1 MTTRAHGK
9 SEVDT
14 TRHPHLMDADLRAR
28 MIAEAAYYKAESRG
42 FSGDCAMDDW
52 LLAEAEIDGC
62 APKMSG
68 DGAMKSSS
76 LSN

>member
-14 TRHPHLMDADLRAR
+14 RYPHLMDADQRTR

-52 LLAEAEIDGC
+52 LWAEAEIDGC
-62 APKMSG
+62 PPKLCG
-68 DGAMKSSS
+68 DGAMKSSDQP
-76 LSN
+76 N